1 MKWVLENFH
10 VLPAMLLSAF
20 KVISIVIIGSVIF
33 CMRNLCYL
41 NDNIKT
47 LIRST
52 MHQSMVEAMEGRVS
66 SSIRGDGAR
75 LILDMPLR
83 DPPSSHHF

>member
-1 MKWVLENFH
+1 MSFN
-10 VLPAMLLSAF
+10 
-20 KVISIVIIGSVIF
+20 
-33 CMRNLCYL
+33 
-41 NDNIKT
+41 NIKT
-47 LIRST
+47 EIRST